1 MTLLYITPPTS
12 LFFLLKVSQVSYS
25 VMKQYIV
32 LVSLCSHRGFSLIY
46 WVERVWIAAVIV
58 IEKHS
63 KCVYGI
69 LHVHFHSCV
78 IDIVQYL
85 LVVGGVFYVTEIVFL
100 RFLLQYFSYCN
111 K

>member
-1 MTLLYITPPTS
+1 MTPPIS

-32 LVSLCSHRGFSLIY
+32 LVSLCSHRGFSLIF
-46 WVERVWIAAVIV
+46 WVERMWIAAVTV

-63 KCVYGI
+63 KCVCGI

-78 IDIVQYL
+78 RYCA
-85 LVVGGVFYVTEIVFL
+85 VFTCCGWSVYVTEFCFTLSV
-100 RFLLQYFSYCN
+100 N
-111 K
+111 DNT